1 MSQGFAYCCDRC
13 KRMEFALGSGPDKLG
28 RFTEPNAGW
37 IALME
42 IVESPVQGEAVSRGP
57 ERHFCS
63 RECLLGWLWEEA
75 K

>member
-13 KRMEFALGSGPDKLG
+13 GRMEFAPGQDKLG
-28 RFTEPNAGW
+28 RHGEPNAGW
-37 IALME
+37 IALVEMG
-42 IVESPVQGEAVSRGP
+42 ESPVQGESVTRGP

-63 RECLLGWLWEEA
+63 RECLLGWLWEET